1 MREKLE
7 KLRERY
13 SEVTRL
19 LAEPDVVSNQEK
31 YRELSKEHSELQEII
46 NTYDDLLELEKAFLD
61 TRQVAYSADE
71 PELRQL
77 ARDELDELEKRIIE
91 REEQLKA
98 MLVPRDPNDGKD
110 VIIEIR
116 SGTGGEEAALFAADL
131 YRMYTRFADRKKW
144 KVETLDFNSTGIGGF
159 KEVILSISGKNVY
172 GDLKYESGVHRVQRV
187 PVTESSGRIHTS
199 AASVVVLPEVEEVE
213 VEINPDDL
221 RIDVYRAGG
230 HGGQNVNKV
239 ETAIRIT
246 HLPTG
251 IVVQCQDERSQYK
264 NRQKAMKIL
273 RARLYDQMVRLRNSE
288 IAEKRKTMVRTGDRS
303 EKIRTYNF
311 PQNRITDHR
320 INYTIYDLQRVMD
333 GDLDELIEKLKLADR
348 SQQLEVMSKAQ

>member
-1 MREKLE
+1 MRERLE
-7 KLRERY
+7 KIRERY
-13 SEVTRL
+13 LEVTKL
-19 LAEPDVVSNQEK
+19 LMEPDMVSNQEK
-31 YRELSKEHSELQEII
+31 YRELSREHSELQEII
-46 NTYDDLLELEKAFLD
+46 DVYDDLLGLEKIFLD
-61 TRQVAYSADE
+61 TKQVAYSADD

-77 ARDELDELEKRIIE
+77 ARDEMDELEKKISE
-91 REEQLKA
+91 REDQLKT
-98 MLVPRDPNDGKD
+98 MLLPKDPNDGKN

-144 KVETLDFNSTGIGGF
+144 KVETLDFNDTGIGGF
-159 KEVILSISGKNVY
+159 KEVVLSISGKNVY
-172 GDLKYESGVHRVQRV
+172 SDLKYESGVHRVQRV

-199 AASVVVLPEVEEVE
+199 AASVVVLPEVEDVE
-213 VEINPDDL
+213 VEIDPDDL

-273 RARLYDQMVRLRNSE
+273 RARLYDQMVRQRNNE

-320 INYTIYDLQRVMD
+320 INYTIYDLHRVMD
-333 GDLDELIEKLKLADR
+333 GDLDELIEQLKLADR
-348 SQQLEVMSKAQ
+348 SQQLEVISKTQ